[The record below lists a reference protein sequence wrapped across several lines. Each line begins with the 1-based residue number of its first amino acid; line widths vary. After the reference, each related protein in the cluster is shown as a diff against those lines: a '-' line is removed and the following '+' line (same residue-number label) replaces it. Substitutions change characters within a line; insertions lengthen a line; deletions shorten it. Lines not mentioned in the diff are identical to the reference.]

1 MLDAKIS
8 PMLAYS
14 AKPFDSPHHL
24 FEIKWDGARCILFI
38 RDRQIR
44 LQNRRLQDI
53 TARYPD
59 LAGIYRQFQ
68 ARNAILD
75 GELVAL
81 TQGRADFRKLQQR
94 EQLADAV
101 KIELAARR
109 VPVTYLV
116 FDVLYLNDKTYLH
129 VPLMERKQVLQE
141 MLRESDQVLES
152 KYIQEQGK
160 AFFQEVVAQG
170 LEGVMGKAMSSPY
183 LPGKRSRHWLK
194 IKPRGSMICHIVG
207 FSAGQGGRRPYFGA
221 LALATREPEGWR
233 FRGLVGSG
241 FTFTDLE
248 EISRRLRDLRLDAP
262 PLPGLPRLPGV
273 TWVKPELRAEVTYQ
287 EQTPRGHFRAPAFIR
302 LVQ

>member
-14 AKPFDSPHHL
+14 SKPFDSPHHI
-24 FEIKWDGARCILFI
+24 FEIKWDGTRGLLFI
-38 RDRQIR
+38 RDRAIR

-59 LAGIYRQFQ
+59 LAEIHRQFQ

-81 TQGRADFRKLQQR
+81 TQGRPDFRRLQQR
-94 EQLADAV
+94 EQLSDAM

-109 VPVTYLV
+109 VPVTYMV
-116 FDVLYLNDKTYLH
+116 FDVLYLNDKTCLQA
-129 VPLMERKQVLQE
+129 PLMERKQRLQAI
-141 MLRESDQVLES
+141 LRESDQVLES
-152 KYIQEQGK
+152 KYIREQGR
-160 AFFQEVVAQG
+160 AFFKEAVAQG
-170 LEGVMGKAMSSPY
+170 LEGIMGKAMSSPY
-183 LPGKRSRHWLK
+183 LVGKRSRHWLK
-194 IKPRGSMICHIVG
+194 IKPRGSMACHIVG
-207 FSAGQGGRRPYFGA
+207 FSAGQGGRRLYFGS
-221 LALATREPEGWR
+221 LALATREPEGWK
-233 FRGLVGSG
+233 FRGMVGSG
-241 FTFTDLE
+241 FTLADLE
-248 EISRRLRDLRLDAP
+248 DISRRLRELRRDAP
-262 PLPGLPRLPGV
+262 PVPGLPRLKGV